1 MIAGPS
7 SCGKSFLLEQ
17 IISRWQEVLDHK
29 PTKIYIC
36 HAHDQPIYERIKQ
49 VAPCPVELIQS
60 LPSDLK
66 TEPGSLIIID
76 DLVAECPKQIKDW
89 FVRLSH
95 HSLVDT
101 CLLSQNLFER
111 NKEYRTT
118 SLNSHY
124 IILFKNPRDSS
135 QISHFAK
142 QFSPTDT
149 HFIINSFRDSTIEPH
164 SYILFDLKQSTPN
177 LLRVRSSVFPS
188 ESFVYVPN
196 STEVII
202 PDGFQ
207 SSEKNATCTSTL
219 GKFKTKGSKKNPSKC
234 K

>member
-66 TEPGSLIIID
+66 TEPGSLLIID

-142 QFSPTDT
+142 QFSPTNI
-149 HFIINSFRDSTIEPH
+149 HFVINCFQDSTKIPH
-164 SYILFDLKQSTPN
+164 SYILFDLKQSTLN
-177 LLRVRSSVFPS
+177 LFRIRSSIFPS
-188 ESFVYVPN
+188 EAFVYVPN
-196 STEVII
+196 STQVLIYN
-202 PDGFQ
+202 GFQ
-207 SSEKNATCTSTL
+207 SREKNITNTSTL
-219 GKFKTKGSKKNPSKC
+219 SKIKAQTSQKDS
-234 K
+234 